1 MREEQQATLQDSNT
15 EKVET
20 YEMKRFML
28 EKTKN
33 IVREVCLYFIDWVI
47 E

>member
-1 MREEQQATLQDSNT
+1 MTKKIQQGIDSNRMK
-15 EKVET
+15 KVI
-20 YEMKRFML
+20 L